1 MGSLGTAAPDPQ
13 ELVIGRQSARR
24 QLRAF
29 AGELAQS
36 RTFTVGFCLVAF
48 WVLIAIFSRYLVP
61 HDPQASDPT
70 AVLQGPSST
79 YWFGTDDL
87 GRDVFS
93 RVLAGAAS
101 ALTVAPT
108 ATLLGLL
115 GGTAVG
121 LVSGYFGGIVD
132 EIVMRIVDALLA
144 FPAIII
150 AVLILAV
157 LGRST
162 WNTILVIGIVFTPL
176 VARTVRGAVL
186 RIRSTEYVDA
196 ARMRG
201 DSALYV
207 MTAEILPNIVP
218 VLVVE
223 ATIRL
228 GYAVFTAA
236 TLSFLSLGIQQ
247 PAPDWGLSIALGRG
261 YMQVA
266 PWVVL
271 FPAAALA
278 TLVVAVNLM
287 VDGMRQ
293 AGGER

>member
-1 MGSLGTAAPDPQ
+1 VPDSP
-13 ELVIGRQSARR
+13 ERVAERPSARR

-29 AGELAQS
+29 ASELAQS

-48 WVLIAIFSRYLVP
+48 WVLVAIFSRYLVP
-61 HDPQASDPT
+61 HDPQASDPA
-70 AVLQGPSST
+70 AVLQGPSGT

-93 RVLAGAAS
+93 RVLAGAES

-108 ATLLGLL
+108 ATLLGLF

>member
-1 MGSLGTAAPDPQ
+1 MAQTDAFVPAVAEPP
-13 ELVIGRQSARR
+13 
-24 QLRAF
+24 LRASSRVRIAAF
-29 AGELAQS
+29 VRELSRSKTFLIGAGIL
-36 RTFTVGFCLVAF
+36 GFWIVIA
-48 WVLIAIFSRYLVP
+48 LIWPVVVP
-61 HDPQASDPT
+61 HDPQTSDPL
-70 AVLQGPSST
+70 AVLQSPST
-79 YWFGTDDL
+79 QHWFGTDDL

-93 RVLAGAAS
+93 RVLAGASS
-101 ALTVAPT
+101 ALTVAPA
-108 ATLLGLL
+108 ATILGLIA
-115 GGTAVG
+115 GTVVG
-121 LVSGYFGGIVD
+121 LVSGYFGGVVD
-132 EIVMRIVDALLA
+132 EVIMRLVDALLA

-150 AVLILAV
+150 AVLVLAA

-162 WNTILVIGIVFTPL
+162 VNTILVIGIIFTPL

-186 RIRSTEYVDA
+186 GVRSSEYVDA

-201 DSALYV
+201 DSSIYIMV
-207 MTAEILPNIVP
+207 VEILPNIVP

-228 GYAVFTAA
+228 AYAVFTAA

-247 PAPDWGLSIALGRG
+247 PAPDWGLSIALGRA
-261 YMQVA
+261 YLQVA

-287 VDGMRQ
+287 VDGLKQ
-293 AGGER
+293 VSEG

>member
-1 MGSLGTAAPDPQ
+1 MIDPLTAPEVVTIESQ
-13 ELVIGRQSARR
+13 RSSSRR
-24 QLRAF
+24 QLRKF
-29 AGELAQS
+29 AREVAQS
-36 RTFTVGFCLVAF
+36 KTFVVGFAMVGF
-48 WVLIAIFSRYLVP
+48 WILIAIFSRFIVP
-61 HDPQASDPT
+61 HDPQASDPG

-108 ATLLGLL
+108 ATLLGLV
-115 GGTAVG
+115 GGTAIG

-132 EIVMRIVDALLA
+132 EVIMRIVDALLA

-176 VARTVRGAVL
+176 VARTVRGAVI
-186 RIRSTEYVDA
+186 RIRGTEYVDA

-201 DSALYV
+201 DSSTYI

-218 VLVVE
+218 VLIVE
-223 ATIRL
+223 GTIRL

-271 FPAAALA
+271 FPAVALA
-278 TLVVAVNLM
+278 TLVVGVNLM

-293 AGGER
+293 AGSER